1 MMEAFKMKGILIL
14 VVLVIGLIFAIP
26 SFLGET
32 ELPKGWIGPT
42 SKIKLGLDLKGG
54 IHMVLKVESDKAVEG
69 RLGIIAG
76 DVKPQM
82 IGARIRYSKVAYVQP
97 DKLSIQVRSA
107 EDYDALSKLMS
118 DSYAYLTEVDKKSEE
133 GMTTVMYQMKP
144 QEAQKIKDQA
154 EEQAIETIRN
164 RINGLGLS
172 ETSVIPEGKDRIVVQ
187 IPGETNP
194 ERAKKIIGKTAALE
208 FKLVDEEHS
217 VDNAV
222 KGDVP
227 EGSYVAYMR
236 DGRQPILLRQQAAL
250 TGSMIDDARVSIKS
264 SYNEPYVSISFNSEG
279 ARIFER
285 VTRENVGKK
294 LAILLDGKVYS
305 APVIR
310 DAIAGGKAMIEGR
323 FSDEEARDLAI
334 VLRAGALPAPVDIM
348 EERTVGPSLGK
359 DSIRMGVN
367 ASLVGGLLVVLFMVI
382 YYKWSGSLADFAL
395 IGNIVIIVGVMALF
409 GAVLTLP
416 GIAGMGLTIGIAVD
430 ANILVFERIREEL
443 RLGRTPKMAIEA
455 GYKNA
460 LSAILDANIT
470 TLIAAL
476 VLFQFGTGPVKGF
489 AVTLSVGIL
498 ATLFTALV
506 LCKWIMEWMVN
517 NRKIERIS
525 I

>member
-1 MMEAFKMKGILIL
+1 MDNFKFRGILIL
-14 VVLVIGLIFAIP
+14 AVVVVGLVFAIP
-26 SFLGET
+26 SFLGKA
-32 ELPKGWIGPT
+32 ELPQGWIGPK
-42 SKIKLGLDLKGG
+42 SKIRLGLDLQGG
-54 IHMVLKVESDKAVEG
+54 IHLVLKVESIKAVEG
-69 RLGIIAG
+69 RLNIIAG
-76 DVKPQM
+76 DIKPQM
-82 IGARIRYSKVAYVQP
+82 ISSRIHYTKVAPEAP
-97 DKLSIQVRSA
+97 DKLIIQVRSK
-107 EDYDALSKLMS
+107 EDADALSKIMN
-118 DSYAYLTEVDKKSEE
+118 DSYPFLTEVDSKTEE
-133 GMTTVMYQMKP
+133 GSTSFTYQMKA
-144 QEAQKIKDQA
+144 QEVLKIQEQA
-154 EEQAIETIRN
+154 VEQAIETIRN
-164 RINGLGLS
+164 RINGLGIS
-172 ETSVIPEGKDRIVVQ
+172 ETSVIPEGKERVVVQ
-187 IPGETNP
+187 IPGLTDP

-217 VDNAV
+217 VEKAV
-222 KGDVP
+222 SGDVP
-227 EGSYVAYMR
+227 EGSYVAYMK
-236 DGRQPILLRQQAAL
+236 DGKQPILLRQQTVL
-250 TGSMIDDARVSIKS
+250 NGSMIDDARVSIKAT
-264 SYNEPYVSISFNSEG
+264 YNEPYVSISFNPEG

-285 VTRENVGKK
+285 VTGENIGKR

-310 DAIAGGKAMIEGR
+310 DAISGGKAMIEGR
-323 FSDEEARDLAI
+323 FNDAEAKDLAI
-334 VLRAGALPAPVDIM
+334 VLRAGALPAPVDIL

-359 DSIRMGVN
+359 DSINMGIH
-367 ASLVGGLLVVLFMVI
+367 AALVGGLLVIIFMVI
-382 YYKWSGSLADFAL
+382 YYRWSGSLADFAL
-395 IGNIVIIVGVMALF
+395 IWNIIIVVGVMAIF

-455 GYKNA
+455 GYNNA

-476 VLFQFGTGPVKGF
+476 VLFQFGTGPIKGF

-506 LCKWIMEWMVN
+506 FCRWIMEWMVN